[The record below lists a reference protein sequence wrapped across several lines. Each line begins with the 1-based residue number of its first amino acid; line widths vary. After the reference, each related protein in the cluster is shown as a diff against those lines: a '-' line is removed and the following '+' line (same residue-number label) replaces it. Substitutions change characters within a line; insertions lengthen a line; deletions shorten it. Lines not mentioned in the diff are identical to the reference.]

1 MRVNPDFSQS
11 PGLALEWN
19 PNSDSTVYEIKLRPD
34 VTFHNGKSLTADD
47 VIFTMRSMG
56 DPKHAGHVAVTNIRL
71 DELKKLDTLTLRVPL
86 KTPDARLSDQFVQ
99 QNDVIIQD
107 GETDF
112 SHPIG
117 TGPFMFES
125 FAPGERSVCKRNP
138 NYWEEGKPYVDEWQ
152 AISIDDD
159 SARLNALLAGEI
171 DAMSQLPFVQAK
183 THQEQG
189 DINVVNAPS
198 PAYQVILM
206 AVDLDPF
213 KDKRVRQAFRL
224 IADRQG
230 LIDGALAGFGT
241 PGNDLFG
248 KGLPYFADSL
258 PVREQD
264 LEQAK
269 SLLKA
274 AGQENLT
281 VTLHTSGAATGFVE
295 AATLFAEQAKGA
307 GVSVQVKEEDAGAY
321 FDTSLLYTKLNF
333 AQSYWAAASL
343 AAWYQQALLSDA
355 IWNETHF
362 RSSSYDKMI
371 SQAIGA
377 PDQGTAEELWL
388 KVQQIQYDEGG
399 YIGWANQNVVDAAA
413 NYVKGVVP
421 SAFFNLGGWDYRN
434 WWLEQ

>member
-1 MRVNPDFSQS
+1 
-11 PGLALEWN
+11 
-19 PNSDSTVYEIKLRPD
+19 
-34 VTFHNGKSLTADD
+34 
-47 VIFTMRSMG
+47 
-56 DPKHAGHVAVTNIRL
+56 
-71 DELKKLDTLTLRVPL
+71 
-86 KTPDARLSDQFVQ
+86 
-99 QNDVIIQD
+99 
-107 GETDF
+107 
-112 SHPIG
+112 
-117 TGPFMFES
+117 MFES

-138 NYWEEGKPYVDEWQ
+138 SYWEEGKPYVDEWQ

-183 THQEQG
+183 AHQEQG

-343 AAWYQQALLSDA
+343 AVWYQQALLSDA

-421 SAFFNLGGWDYRN
+421 DVFFNLGGWDYRN
-434 WWLEQ
+434 WWLEK